1 MVYLLLAVAS
11 SSAISL
17 MLRFSKGKT
26 SGEISVLVI
35 NYLVC
40 VIIAVSSVGVGNIF
54 PAVNTLKP
62 ALIMGII
69 CGFLYLASFLLY
81 QFNIQR
87 NGVVLSSVFMRLGLL
102 VPLVVSVFLFN
113 EVPTAV
119 QIAGAS
125 VAVVAIVMINL
136 GGERSASKLKMTL
149 PLLLVASGSADTM
162 SKVFERFG
170 DIALSGQFLCYT
182 FSVSLIF
189 CAALMLYKKE
199 HIGLNDLIFGA
210 LVGVPNYY
218 SAKFLLK
225 ALEYMPAVIVYP
237 THSVATIAVVS
248 LGGVL
253 IFKEHLDKR
262 QWYAVG
268 AILAALVL
276 LNI

>member
-1 MVYLLLAVAS
+1 MIYLILAIAS

-40 VIIAVSSVGVGNIF
+40 VVVAVSEVSGNVF
-54 PAVNTLKP
+54 PAVDTLKP
-62 ALIMGII
+62 ALLMGVI
-69 CGFLYLASFLLY
+69 CGILYLVSFLLY

-102 VPLVVSVFLFN
+102 VPMVVSVFLFK
-113 EVPTAV
+113 EIPTAL
-119 QIAGAS
+119 QIAGAA
-125 VAVVAIVMINL
+125 VAIAAIVMINT
-136 GGERSASKLKMTL
+136 GGERSASGLKLSL
-149 PLLLVASGSADTM
+149 PLLLIAGGSGDTM
-162 SKVFERFG
+162 SKVFERYG
-170 DIALSGQFLCYT
+170 DPALSGQFLCYT

-189 CAALMLYKKE
+189 CFLLMLYKKE
-199 HIGLNDLIFGA
+199 RIGAGDLLFGA

-225 ALEYMPAVIVYP
+225 ALGYMPAVIAYP
-237 THSVATIAVVS
+237 TNSVATIAVVS

-253 IFKEHLDKR
+253 LFKERLDKR
-262 QWYAVG
+262 QWCAVA
-268 AILAALVL
+268 AIVAALVL

>member
-1 MVYLLLAVAS
+1 MIYLILAIAS

-40 VIIAVSSVGVGNIF
+40 VAVAVSEVNGNVF
-54 PAVNTLKP
+54 PASDTLKP
-62 ALIMGII
+62 ALLMGVI
-69 CGFLYLASFLLY
+69 CGILYLVSFLLY

-102 VPLVVSVFLFN
+102 VPMVVSVFLFN
-113 EVPTAV
+113 EIPTPL
-119 QIAGAS
+119 QMAGAA
-125 VAVVAIVMINL
+125 VAIAAIVMINT
-136 GGERSASKLKMTL
+136 GGERSSSGLKLSL
-149 PLLLVASGSADTM
+149 PLLLIAGGSGDTM
-162 SKVFERFG
+162 SKVFERYG
-170 DIALSGQFLCYT
+170 DPALSGQFLCYT

-189 CAALMLYKKE
+189 CALLMLYKKE
-199 HIGLNDLIFGA
+199 RIGAGDLLFGA

-225 ALEYMPAVIVYP
+225 ALSYMPAVIAYP
-237 THSVATIAVVS
+237 TNSVATIAVVS

-253 IFKEHLDKR
+253 LFKERLDKR
-262 QWYAVG
+262 QWCAVA
-268 AILAALVL
+268 AIVAALML